1 MDSRST
7 RTPAPLDFYFAL
19 HLHQP
24 VGNFGEVFEQ
34 HVREV
39 YRPLLDALASRPAWP
54 VVAHLSGPLLDWCVA
69 QPANSPAG
77 AFLDTLGR
85 LAADGRLEL
94 LLAGYYEPILATL
107 PRADRLEQIAWLAEG
122 LRARFG
128 VAGPGLWLT
137 ERVWEPDLARDLADA
152 GVRYALVDDR
162 PFLAAGHDAHT
173 LGAVFRTEHDGRLLD
188 LLPIDERLRYLVPF
202 RPVGEIEAALRARQA
217 AGERLAVFADD
228 AEKFGGWPGTREWV
242 FGSGWLYGFLD
253 KLLALQDEGVVRLVT
268 GAQVLAEAPRGGLAY
283 LPTGSYR
290 EMEEWSLPAEAATR
304 LGALRD
310 DVRASY
316 GDQRVDGADTAF
328 LRGSHW
334 KHFLV
339 KYPEAN
345 RLHKHT
351 LAISTLCRA
360 TGNPVDARRAI
371 GMAQSNDPLW
381 HGVFGGLYLPWLRE
395 SNWHHLARAEALLR
409 VGQPLTLERRDVDAD
424 GQDEIWVHGAH
435 VSLMLAPHRGFGVDT
450 WLLLDRAENAMDVLT
465 RRIEHY
471 HALAVAAHFAKGEL
485 VTAALEAEQAASPEA
500 PVAGAPSIHDL
511 EHAHTLESLP
521 PADLDVRTLVQVRV
535 IDRLVTEAEYIAA
548 EYVPVHSWT
557 QCVFD
562 VALAS
567 HSASAL
573 VLTGEADGLAATLTV
588 HDDGALTY
596 AFDWSRA
603 ALPAGSRIAV
613 ECSLGARA
621 SVETACESAAECW
634 RYDIVSRAK
643 SERGLETTVQG
654 RAVVF
659 VFTAPDT
666 HATLRLTPTAT
677 LLAP

>member
-1 MDSRST
+1 MHARA
-7 RTPAPLDFYFAL
+7 TPAPLDFYFAL

-39 YRPLLDALASRPAWP
+39 YRPLLDALAARPAWP

-69 QPANSPAG
+69 QPAQSPAG

-107 PRADRLEQIAWLAEG
+107 PRADRLEQVAWLADA
-122 LRARFG
+122 LRQRFG

-162 PFLAAGHDAHT
+162 PFLAAGHEAHT

-202 RPVGEIEAALRARQA
+202 RPVPEIVSSLRERQA

-242 FGSGWLYGFLD
+242 FGSGWLHAFLD
-253 KLLALQDEGVVRLVT
+253 AMLALQDEGVVRLVR
-268 GAQVLAEAPRGGLAY
+268 GEQVLAEAPRGGLAY

-290 EMEEWSLPAEAATR
+290 EMEEWSLPAEAAAR
-304 LGALRD
+304 LGSLRD
-310 DVRASY
+310 DVRATY
-316 GDQRVDGADTAF
+316 GDERVDGADTAF

-351 LAISTLCRA
+351 LAVSTLCRA
-360 TGNPVDARRAI
+360 AGNPSDARRAI

-395 SNWHHLARAEALLR
+395 SNWHHCARAEAVLR
-409 VGQPLTLERRDVDAD
+409 RGQPLTVERLDLDAD
-424 GQDEIWVHGAH
+424 GQEELWVHGAH
-435 VSLMLAPHRGFGVDT
+435 VSLVLAPHRGFGVDT
-450 WLLLDRAENAMDVLT
+450 WLLLDRAENAADVLT

-471 HALAVAAHFAKGEL
+471 HALAVAAHFAQGAL
-485 VTAALEAEQAASPEA
+485 VAAAAASEEDEA
-500 PVAGAPSIHDL
+500 TSRDTSHEGAPSIHDL

-535 IDRLVTEAEYIAA
+535 IDRHVTEEQYAAA
-548 EYVPVHSWT
+548 EYVPVRSWAR
-557 QCVFD
+557 CAFD
-562 VALAS
+562 VRMAS
-567 HSASAL
+567 RSADAL
-573 VLTGEADGLAATLTV
+573 VLAGEGDGLAIRLTV
-588 HDDGALTY
+588 HDTGALVY
-596 AFDWSRA
+596 EVDWSRTT
-603 ALPAGSRIAV
+603 LPAGARVAV
-613 ECSLGARA
+613 ECSLGARTAVSA
-621 SVETACESAAECW
+621 SCDAATDCW
-634 RYDIVSRAK
+634 RYDVVSRAK

-659 VFTAPDT
+659 VLAATALG
-666 HATLRLTPTAT
+666 ARVQLTPSET
-677 LLAP
+677 PPSV